1 MPGKVTVK
9 DPFEVNLDCVHC
21 GFCLPKC
28 PTYQIL
34 GDENDS
40 PRGRIYLM
48 DLVREGRLPL
58 DDTVMTHLDRCLG
71 CRACETACPSG
82 VRYELMLNET
92 RARIYES
99 RPPSWLERLAFRR
112 ILPSPG
118 LLRHGARL
126 ARLYQA
132 TLQQWVRSSLIL
144 SRAAPKLVGMEKTA
158 THGPAAGPSESVLS
172 GPGTETGSRRVP
184 VRVRDAHPF
193 PRGAPGQHSTAP
205 ESRV

>member
-21 GFCLPKC
+21 GFCLPQC
-28 PTYQIL
+28 PTYQVL

-82 VRYELMLNET
+82 VRYELMLNQT
-92 RARIYES
+92 RGKIHRK
-99 RPPSWLERLAFRR
+99 
-112 ILPSPG
+112 PSP
-118 LLRHGARL
+118 LVDPALRLSPGPAFSRTASSRRPAGA
-126 ARLYQA
+126 
-132 TLQQWVRSSLIL
+132 
-144 SRAAPKLVGMEKTA
+144 AAPGDTPTLGTVQP
-158 THGPAAGPSESVLS
+158 HPLPRRSQAGGDGE
-172 GPGTETGSRRVP
+172 
-184 VRVRDAHPF
+184 
-193 PRGAPGQHSTAP
+193 
-205 ESRV
+205 